1 MKDFKAI
8 LAELIGTFLLVLV
21 AVGSVHNANRQCMDL
36 LGVALA
42 QGLAVAA
49 MVSATGVI
57 SGGHLNP
64 AVTFGAFIGGKI
76 QGGLAGA
83 YIVAQ
88 LIGAVAAGLACLL
101 VFDKGATSAAT
112 PDLGQNVVMGTGI
125 LTEGLLTFFWV
136 FAMFGTVLDPRAPKL
151 GGLAVGFVVAAGVLV
166 AGPITGAAMN
176 PARALGP
183 GLVGG
188 HMTNHLVYWIGPMLG
203 GGAAGLLC
211 GRLLMKPEPPPS
223 ALMMTRK

>member
-8 LAELIGTFLLVLV
+8 LAELIGTFLLVLI
-21 AVGSVHNANRQCMDL
+21 AVGAVHNANRQHMDL
-36 LGVALA
+36 LGLALA

-49 MVSATGVI
+49 MVSAVGVV

-64 AVTFGAFIGGKI
+64 AVTFGALIGGKI
-76 QGGLAGA
+76 EAGRAAA

-88 LIGAVAAGLACLL
+88 LVGSVAAGLVCLL
-101 VFDKGATSAAT
+101 IFDKGATSAAT
-112 PDLGQNVVMGTGI
+112 PDLGQKVTMGIGI

-136 FAMFGTVLDPRAPKL
+136 FVMFGTVLDPRAPKL
-151 GGLAVGFVVAAGVLV
+151 GGLAVGFVVAVGVLF

-183 GLVGG
+183 GLVSG
-188 HMTNHLVYWIGPMLG
+188 HLTNHMVYWLGPMLG
-203 GGAAGLLC
+203 GAIAGLLC
-211 GRLLMKPEPPPS
+211 GRFLIKPEPPVP
-223 ALMMTRK
+223 ALMMKK